1 MRKRLLHKI
10 KKDGIIFFM
19 ERQVICEILSALEGY
34 IRDVPSPN
42 YEIPIYQE
50 ENPGIQ
56 NYCEPSDNLPI
67 QVETW
72 GFGVENPIVAVINLT
87 PCDSDENLDLLN
99 KMLAAIKLYP
109 GKNVFVINHT
119 IISEQLGV
127 LISLLKSLSP
137 KGILFFGE
145 NDVLKMLGHSR
156 RQMKGEFFEFRNFPS
171 MITFAP
177 RDLNACVSLKKL
189 AWQDL
194 KVFKKHLL
202 EISAEY
208 REFAQ

>member
-1 MRKRLLHKI
+1 M
-10 KKDGIIFFM
+10 
-19 ERQVICEILSALEGY
+19 
-34 IRDVPSPN
+34 
-42 YEIPIYQE
+42 
-50 ENPGIQ
+50 
-56 NYCEPSDNLPI
+56 
-67 QVETW
+67 
-72 GFGVENPIVAVINLT
+72 
-87 PCDSDENLDLLN
+87 
-99 KMLAAIKLYP
+99 
-109 GKNVFVINHT
+109 
-119 IISEQLGV
+119 
-127 LISLLKSLSP
+127 KSLSP